1 MTNRS
6 LFNSTSF
13 CTA

>member
-6 LFNSTSF
+6 HL
-13 CTA
+13 

>member
-6 LFNSTSF
+6 LLH
-13 CTA
+13 

>member
-6 LFNSTSF
+6 L
-13 CTA
+13 

>member
-6 LFNSTSF
+6 YN
-13 CTA
+13 